1 MNFASDNTS
10 GVPQQVLEALARAN
24 DGYAMGYGNDALSH
38 RVQDLVRDLFEAP
51 TAQVRLVGTGTAAN
65 ALALALL
72 CPPWGAAYCHAAA
85 HLDCD
90 ECGAPEFFTGG
101 GKLVLV
107 PGAHGRITPE
117 RLDAVLTRAGR
128 SVHQVQPSALSLS
141 NLTEAG
147 TVYDPDML
155 AALTAVARS
164 HGLAVHLDGARFANA
179 LAATGATPAEASW
192 KAGVDV
198 LCLGGTKNGLI
209 GAEAV
214 VIFDGNGGNG
224 GNRAREFDLRRK
236 RAGHLFSKHRYLAAQ
251 MMAWLEDGLWLD
263 LARQA
268 NGAAARLAAG
278 LSKLPDVHLRHP
290 VDGNVIFVDWPTPLA
305 ERLRAQGAAFYDAPA
320 EDCTPGARLV
330 ASWDTGEDQVARFL
344 TLAREARSP

>member
-1 MNFASDNTS
+1 MEFASDNTS
-10 GVPQQVLEALARAN
+10 GVPPQVLEALARAN
-24 DGYAMGYGNDALSH
+24 DGYATGYGKDALSNL
-38 RVQDLVRDLFEAP
+38 VEEQVRDLFEAP

-72 CPPWGAAYCHAAA
+72 CPPWGAVYCHADA
-85 HLDCD
+85 HVDCD

-101 GKLVLV
+101 SKLVLV
-107 PGAHGRITPE
+107 PGALGRITPE
-117 RLDAVLTRAGR
+117 TLDLALTRAER

-155 AALTAVARS
+155 AALTGVARS
-164 HGLAVHLDGARFANA
+164 HGLTVHLDGARFANA
-179 LAATGATPAEASW
+179 LATTGATPAEASW

-214 VIFDGNGGNG
+214 VIFDRD
-224 GNRAREFDLRRK
+224 RATEFDLRRK

-263 LARQA
+263 LAGRA
-268 NGAAARLAAG
+268 NSAATRMAEG
-278 LSKLPDVHLRHP
+278 LSKLPGVRLRHP
-290 VDGNVIFVDWPTPLA
+290 VDGNVIFVDWPGAVAKL
-305 ERLRAQGAAFYDAPA
+305 LRARGATFYDAPR
-320 EDCTPGARLV
+320 EDGTPGARLV
-330 ASWDTGEDQVARFL
+330 ASWDTDTEQITRFL
-344 TLAREARSP
+344 ALAKDATSP